1 MKLEFSF
8 LAREGFNTDDIVID
22 EQIITG
28 RNDLRERTDI
38 TLELKGKG
46 FKFADLD
53 CVSVRS
59 LDSNDYSLSVQNVS
73 IKSNKTMI
81 VRISIYK
88 L

>member
-8 LAREGFNTDDIVID
+8 SAREGFESDDIVID

-38 TLELKGKG
+38 TVELKGKG
-46 FKFADLD
+46 FKFADLNL
-53 CVSVRS
+53 VSVRS

-73 IKSNKTMI
+73 IKSDKTMI
-81 VRISIYK
+81 VRVSIYK